1 MKLINPTTVILKEK
15 EWKAPKARKGQPE
28 GPQSNPNVV
37 DEATVVESLDS
48 RLKKGDKV
56 LINRTGLLNIEVAK
70 KKYIFLDIED
80 VIVKL

>member
-1 MKLINPTTVILKEK
+1 MKLINPTTVILKER
-15 EWKAPKARKGQPE
+15 EWKAPKAKKGEPV
-28 GPQSNPNVV
+28 PTSNPNVV